1 MSNINFKKEKHPVI
15 GCRTY
20 KSNINKFRFSLF
32 MKNDGELNLQ
42 NQVWDNKQLSI
53 IWHLYLTIDKP
64 FIKSSVKYKHQEI
77 TSTF

>member
-1 MSNINFKKEKHPVI
+1 
-15 GCRTY
+15 
-20 KSNINKFRFSLF
+20 